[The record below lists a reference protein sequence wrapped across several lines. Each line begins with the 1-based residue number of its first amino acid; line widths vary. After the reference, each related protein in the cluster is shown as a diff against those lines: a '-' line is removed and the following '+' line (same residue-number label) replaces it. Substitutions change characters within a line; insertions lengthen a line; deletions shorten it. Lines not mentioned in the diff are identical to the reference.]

1 VLSFSSIGG
10 FVQSNLLFKFVRE
23 ELLMKAVFL
32 DAETLS
38 NDVDLSPIESVTGE
52 LLLYRR
58 TTPEEVQERIRGFD
72 TVLVNKV
79 VLTRAH
85 FEACPELKTI
95 AVVATGLNNIDQ
107 PAAEDHGI
115 TVMNVT
121 NYGRSTVA
129 QHTMA
134 LILALA
140 TRLLDYD
147 RDVRAGRWEDS
158 DMFCLM
164 GHPIM
169 ELEGRT
175 LGIVGYGDLGQGVAE
190 RAKAFG
196 MNILLGARP
205 GQSTG
210 ERDGYA
216 QVPMDEFLAKADV
229 ISLHCLL
236 TDATRNLIGPRE
248 LAMMKPSA
256 LLINTSRGGLVD
268 EQALA
273 DALRK
278 GTIAGAGFDVLTEEP
293 PRNGNPLLA
302 GDIPNLIVT
311 PHSAWASREA
321 RQRIVQITAR
331 NLAGR

>member
-1 VLSFSSIGG
+1 M
-10 FVQSNLLFKFVRE
+10 RT
-23 ELLMKAVFL
+23 VFL
-32 DAETLS
+32 DADTLGQ
-38 NDVDLSPIESVTGE
+38 DVDLAPIESVTGK
-52 LLLYRR
+52 LLQYGR
-58 TTPEEVQERIRGFD
+58 TTPEQVQERIRGFD

-79 VLTRAH
+79 VLTREH

-107 PAAEDHGI
+107 QAAKDHGI
-115 TVMNVT
+115 TVMNVI
-121 NYGRSTVA
+121 NYGRSIVA

-140 TRLLDYD
+140 TRLMDYD
-147 RDVRAGRWEDS
+147 RDVRAGRWAES

-175 LGIVGYGDLGQGVAE
+175 LGIVGYGDLGQGVVE

-196 MNILLGARP
+196 MNVLLGARP
-205 GQSTG
+205 GQSGG
-210 ERDGYA
+210 EVDGYDRI
-216 QVPMDEFLAKADV
+216 PMDELLPQVDV
-229 ISLHCLL
+229 LSLHCLL
-236 TDATRNLIGPRE
+236 TDDTRNMIGARE
-248 LAMMKPSA
+248 LAMMKKDA

-273 DALRK
+273 DALRA

-293 PRNGNPLLA
+293 PRGGNPLLGA
-302 GDIPNLIVT
+302 DIPNLIVT

-321 RQRIVQITAR
+321 RQRIVEITAD
-331 NLAGR
+331 NLAR

>member
-1 VLSFSSIGG
+1 
-10 FVQSNLLFKFVRE
+10 
-23 ELLMKAVFL
+23 MKAVFL
-32 DAETLS
+32 DADTLGH
-38 NDVDLSPIESVTGE
+38 DVDLSPIEKVAGD
-52 LLLYRR
+52 LVLHGH
-58 TTPEEVQERIRGFD
+58 TTAQQVQERIRGFD

-79 VLTRAH
+79 VLTRSH
-85 FEACPELKTI
+85 FEACPELGTI

-107 PAAEDHGI
+107 QAAEDHGI

-147 RDVRAGRWEDS
+147 RDVRAGRWADS

-175 LGIVGYGDLGQGVAE
+175 LGIVGYGDLGKGVVE

-196 MNILLGARP
+196 MDILLGARP
-205 GQSTG
+205 GQPTG
-210 ERDGYA
+210 ERDGLP
-216 QVPMDEFLAKADV
+216 QVPLDELLERADV
-229 ISLHCLL
+229 VSLHCLL
-236 TDATRNLIGPRE
+236 TDETRNLIGERE
-248 LAMMKPSA
+248 LAMMKSSA
-256 LLINTSRGGLVD
+256 LLINTSRGGLVN

-311 PHSAWASREA
+311 PHSAWASQEA
-321 RQRIVQITAR
+321 RQRIVEITAR
-331 NLAGR
+331 NLAVRKQDNRPY

>member
-1 VLSFSSIGG
+1 
-10 FVQSNLLFKFVRE
+10 
-23 ELLMKAVFL
+23 MKAVFL
-32 DAETLS
+32 DADTLGH
-38 NDVDLSPIESVTGE
+38 DVDLSPIESVTGD
-52 LLLYRR
+52 LLQYASTAKEQVLD
-58 TTPEEVQERIRGFD
+58 RIREFD

-85 FEACPELKTI
+85 FEACPQLKTI
-95 AVVATGLNNIDQ
+95 AVVATGLNNIDLD
-107 PAAEDHGI
+107 AAKDHGI
-115 TVMNVT
+115 EVLNVI

-140 TRLLDYD
+140 TRLVDYD
-147 RDVRAGRWEDS
+147 RDVRAGRWADS

-164 GHPIM
+164 DHPIM

-175 LGIVGYGDLGQGVAE
+175 LGVVGYGDLGRGVVE

-210 ERDGYA
+210 ERDGIT
-216 QVPMDEFLAKADV
+216 QVAMDELLARSDV
-229 ISLHCLL
+229 VSLHCLL
-236 TDATRNLIGPRE
+236 TAETRHLIGERE
-248 LAMMKPSA
+248 LGMMKPSA

-273 DALRK
+273 DALRSS
-278 GTIAGAGFDVLTEEP
+278 TIAGAGFDVLTEEP

-321 RQRIVQITAR
+321 RQRIVNITAN
-331 NLAGR
+331 NLAGAQGLSVRK

>member
-1 VLSFSSIGG
+1 
-10 FVQSNLLFKFVRE
+10 
-23 ELLMKAVFL
+23 MKAVFL
-32 DAETLS
+32 DAETLGA
-38 NDVDLSPIESVTGE
+38 DVDLAPIETVTGE
-52 LLLYRR
+52 MEKYPR
-58 TTPEEVQERIRGFD
+58 TSPEQILERIRGFD

-79 VLTRAH
+79 VLSREH

-107 PAAEDHGI
+107 EAAKAQGI
-115 TVMNVT
+115 RVMNVT

-140 TRLLDYD
+140 TRLVDYD
-147 RDVRAGRWEDS
+147 RDVRAGRWGQS
-158 DMFCLM
+158 SMFCLM
-164 GHPIM
+164 DHPIM

-175 LGIVGYGDLGQGVAE
+175 LGIFGYGDLGQGVVE

-196 MNILLGARP
+196 MNVLLGARP
-205 GQSTG
+205 GQSAG
-210 ERDGYA
+210 EVDGYSRL
-216 QVPMDEFLAKADV
+216 PMDELLPKVDV
-229 ISLHCLL
+229 LSLHCLL
-236 TDATRNLIGPRE
+236 TDETRNMIGTRE
-248 LAMMKPSA
+248 LKIMKKHA

-273 DALRK
+273 DALRA
-278 GTIAGAGFDVLTEEP
+278 GIIGGAGFDVLTEEP

-302 GDIPNLIVT
+302 DDIPNLIVT

-321 RQRIVQITAR
+321 RQRIVEITAR
-331 NLAGR
+331 NLSSV

>member
-1 VLSFSSIGG
+1 
-10 FVQSNLLFKFVRE
+10 
-23 ELLMKAVFL
+23 MKAVFL
-32 DAETLS
+32 DASTLG
-38 NDVDLSPIESVTGE
+38 NDVDLAPIEQVTGG
-52 LLLYRR
+52 LVQHGA
-58 TTPEEVQERIRGFD
+58 TTPEQVAERIQGFD

-79 VLTRAH
+79 VLGRAH
-85 FEACPELKTI
+85 FEQNPELKTI
-95 AVVATGLNNIDQ
+95 AVVATGLNNIDLN
-107 PAAEDHGI
+107 AAKEHGI
-115 TVMNVT
+115 QVLNVT

-147 RDVRAGRWEDS
+147 RDVRAGRWAES

-164 GHPIM
+164 NHPIM

-175 LGIVGYGDLGQGVAE
+175 LGIMGYGDLGQGVAG

-205 GQSTG
+205 GQAAG
-210 ERDGYA
+210 KVDGNSRIPLDELLP
-216 QVPMDEFLAKADV
+216 QVDV
-229 ISLHCLL
+229 LSLHCLL
-236 TDATRNLIGPRE
+236 TDETRNLIGARE
-248 LAMMKPSA
+248 LRMMKRDA

-268 EQALA
+268 EEALA
-273 DALRK
+273 NALRE
-278 GTIAGAGFDVLTEEP
+278 GVIRGAGFDVLTEEP
-293 PRNGNPLLA
+293 PRNGNALLA

-321 RQRIVQITAR
+321 RQRIVGITAE
-331 NLAGR
+331 NLASVS

>member
-1 VLSFSSIGG
+1 
-10 FVQSNLLFKFVRE
+10 
-23 ELLMKAVFL
+23 MKAVFL
-32 DAETLS
+32 DADTLG
-38 NDVDLSPIESVTGE
+38 NDVDLSPIEAVTGE
-52 LLLYRR
+52 MVKHPR
-58 TTPEEVQERIRGFD
+58 TSPEHVQARIRGFD

-79 VLTRAH
+79 VLNREH
-85 FEACPELKTI
+85 FEACPELKTV

-107 PAAEDHGI
+107 EAAKDHGV

-140 TRLLDYD
+140 TRLVDYD
-147 RDVRAGRWEDS
+147 KDVRAGRWGKS
-158 DMFCLM
+158 PMFCLM
-164 GHPIM
+164 DHPIM

-175 LGIVGYGDLGQGVAE
+175 LGVFGYGDLGQGVVE

-196 MNILLGARP
+196 MNVLLGARP
-205 GQSTG
+205 GQAAG
-210 ERDGYA
+210 EVDGYPRI
-216 QVPMDEFLAKADV
+216 PMDELLPKVDV
-229 ISLHCLL
+229 LSLHCLL
-236 TDATRNLIGPRE
+236 TDETRNMIGERE
-248 LAMMKPSA
+248 LSMMKKDA

-273 DALRK
+273 GALRA
-278 GTIAGAGFDVLTEEP
+278 GTIGGAGFDVLTEEP

-302 GDIPNLIVT
+302 DDIPNLIVT

-321 RQRIVQITAR
+321 RQRIVEITAR
-331 NLAGR
+331 NLAG

>member
-1 VLSFSSIGG
+1 
-10 FVQSNLLFKFVRE
+10 
-23 ELLMKAVFL
+23 MKAVFL
-32 DAETLS
+32 DADTLG
-38 NDVDLSPIESVTGE
+38 NDVDLSPIEEVTGA
-52 LLLYRR
+52 LVQHPS
-58 TTPEEVQERIRGFD
+58 TSPKEVLERIRGFD

-79 VLTRAH
+79 VLERSH

-107 PAAEDHGI
+107 VAAKEYGI
-115 TVMNVT
+115 QVLNVT
-121 NYGRSTVA
+121 HYGRSTVA

-147 RDVRAGRWEDS
+147 RDVRSGKWAS
-158 DMFCLM
+158 SNMFCLM
-164 GHPIM
+164 DHPIM

-175 LGIVGYGDLGQGVAE
+175 LGVVGYGDLGQGVVQ

-205 GQSTG
+205 GQPTG
-210 ERDGYA
+210 ERDGIP
-216 QVPMDEFLAKADV
+216 VVTLEELLARADV
-229 ISLHCLL
+229 LSLHCLL
-236 TDATRNLIGPRE
+236 TDQTRHMIGRKE
-248 LAMMKPSA
+248 LAAMKSSA

-273 DALRK
+273 DALRE
-278 GTIAGAGFDVLTEEP
+278 GVIAGAGFDVLTEEP

-302 GDIPNLIVT
+302 DDIPNLIVT
-311 PHSAWASREA
+311 PHSAWASQEA
-321 RQRIVQITAR
+321 RQRIVNITAQ
-331 NLAGR
+331 NLADV